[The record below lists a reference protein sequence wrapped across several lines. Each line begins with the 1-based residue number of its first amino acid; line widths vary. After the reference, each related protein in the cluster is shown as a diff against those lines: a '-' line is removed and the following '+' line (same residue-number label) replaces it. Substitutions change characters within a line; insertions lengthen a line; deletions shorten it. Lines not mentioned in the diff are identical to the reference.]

1 MKILIIGGSG
11 SGKSEF
17 AENMALKL
25 KRNIV
30 YYVACM
36 MPFGEEGKRR
46 IERHKKLRKGKGFVT
61 VEQYRDIDKINV
73 KDTVIIE
80 CVSNLL
86 ANEMFGSET
95 KNGEY
100 VTECIENVQADN
112 VIVVTNSISEDGIM
126 YDKDTLGYIEELNL
140 VNSRLA
146 DWADSVVE
154 VVCGLPV
161 RVK

>member
-25 KRNIV
+25 KKNIV

-46 IERHKKLRKGKGFVT
+46 IERHKKLRRGKGFVT
-61 VEQYRDIDKINV
+61 VEQYRSIDKINV

-86 ANEMFGSET
+86 ANE
-95 KNGEY
+95 
-100 VTECIENVQADN
+100 IQADN
-112 VIVVTNSISEDGIM
+112 IIVVTNSVSEDGII
-126 YDKDTLGYIEELNL
+126 YDKDTLRYIEELNL

-146 DWADSVVE
+146 AWADSVVE